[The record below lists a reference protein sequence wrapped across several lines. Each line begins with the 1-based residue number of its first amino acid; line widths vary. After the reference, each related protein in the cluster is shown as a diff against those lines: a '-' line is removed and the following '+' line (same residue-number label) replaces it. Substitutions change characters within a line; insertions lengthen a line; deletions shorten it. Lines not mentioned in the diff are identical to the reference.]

1 MTDPLAISAEPL
13 YTIIYIYIRSSPT
26 LAWTLRF
33 RSAHFGGGAGSV
45 EKHGKKFLNEGVF
58 SVITFA
64 RTDDNVCNPG
74 CKRLRWRMQTF
85 AGKDAVHCKDGCSAL
100 RERLQCTAS
109 EMGKTGTVIISPLL
123 DKRKG
128 RRGTPPYGSLC
139 PLRFIQRAGTSALL
153 GRLCPR
159 PL

>member
-1 MTDPLAISAEPL
+1 MTAPLAISAEPL
-13 YTIIYIYIRSSPT
+13 YTIIYIYKEWSDPRLDVALQERT
-26 LAWTLRF
+26 LWR
-33 RSAHFGGGAGSV
+33 GAGSV
-45 EKHGKKFLNEGVF
+45 EKHGKRFLNEGVF

-109 EMGKTGTVIISPLL
+109 EMGKTGTVIVSPLL

-128 RRGTPPYGSLC
+128 RRGTPPYGSLY
-139 PLRFIQRAGTSALL
+139 PLRFIQ
-153 GRLCPR
+153 
-159 PL
+159 